1 MVTLLLDASFEIVGS
16 VTDGQALADTAKKLQ
31 PDVIVTDISMPI
43 LNGIE
48 AMSQL
53 RESHS
58 KARVVFLS
66 VHEDRDFIRACFEA
80 GALGYVTK
88 PRMAADLL
96 PAIQEALKGHT
107 FISPSL

>member
-1 MVTLLLDASFEIVGS
+1 MVSHLLNSTFEIVGS

-43 LNGIE
+43 LSGIE

-53 RESHS
+53 RESNS
-58 KARVVFLS
+58 KTRVVFLT
-66 VHEDRDFIRACFEA
+66 VHEDRDFVHACFEA

-96 PAIQEALKGHT
+96 PAIEEALKGRT
-107 FISPSL
+107 FVSPAL